1 MISSVIIGTGGYL
14 PEKVLT
20 NSDIEKIVDTS
31 DEWITS
37 RTGIKQRHIAAE
49 NEKTSDM
56 AIRAAKNALTK
67 AAINASEI
75 DLVIVATTTPDNT
88 FPSTAVIVQSALS
101 LKNAA
106 AFDVQAVCTGF
117 VYAMSIADSFIK
129 TGQAKN
135 VLVIG
140 AEKMSCILDWTDRN
154 TCVLF
159 GDGAGAVIMQASN
172 DKNRGIIYSKLHAD
186 GSYKDI
192 LHTNGGAS
200 STGTVGK
207 VHMQGQEVFKHAVS
221 KMSESVKDSLLCNGL
236 NVNDIAAFVPHQAN
250 TRILDMVAKKL
261 HIAEDKVV
269 SMVAKHA
276 NTSAASIP
284 LAMADADSKG
294 RFKNN
299 DLVVLTAIGGG
310 LTWGTCLVR
319 W

>member
-14 PEKVLT
+14 PEKILT

-56 AIRAAKNALTK
+56 AIMAARTALKK
-67 AAINASEI
+67 AAINASDI

-88 FPSTAVIVQSALS
+88 FPSTAVIVQSSLS

-106 AFDVQAVCTGF
+106 AFDVQAVCSGF
-117 VYAMSIADSFIK
+117 IYALSIADSFIK

-159 GDGAGAVIMQASN
+159 GDGAGAVILQASD
-172 DKNRGIIYSKLHAD
+172 DKNRGVIYSKLHAD

-221 KMSESVKDSLLCNGL
+221 KMSESVKESLLYNSL

-250 TRILDMVAKKL
+250 ARILDMVAKKL

-269 SMVAKHA
+269 SMVSQHA

-284 LAMADADSKG
+284 LAIADADSKG
-294 RFKNN
+294 KFKIN

>member
-14 PEKVLT
+14 PEKILT
-20 NSDIEKIVDTS
+20 NKDIEKIVDTT

-56 AIRAAKNALTK
+56 ALTAAKIALQK
-67 AAINASEI
+67 AAIDPLDV
-75 DLVIVATTTPDNT
+75 DLIIVATTTPDNV
-88 FPSTAVIVQSALS
+88 FPSTAVIVQSGLS
-101 LKNAA
+101 AKNAA

-129 TGQAKN
+129 TGQARN

-154 TCVLF
+154 SCVLF
-159 GDGAGAVIMQASN
+159 GDGAGAVILQASN
-172 DKNRGIIYSKLHAD
+172 DKNRGVFYSKLNAD

-192 LHTNGGAS
+192 LETNGGVS

-221 KMSESVKDSLLCNGL
+221 KMSESVKDSLLLNGL
-236 NVNDIAAFVPHQAN
+236 NVNDIAAFIPHQAN
-250 TRILDMVAKKL
+250 IRILDMVAKKIQ
-261 HIAEDKVV
+261 IADDKVV
-269 SMVAKHA
+269 SMVAQHA

-284 LAMADADSKG
+284 LAMADADNKG
-294 RFKNN
+294 RFKAN

>member
-14 PEKVLT
+14 PEKILT

-56 AIRAAKNALTK
+56 AIMAARTALKK
-67 AAINASEI
+67 AAINASDI

-88 FPSTAVIVQSALS
+88 FPSTAVIVQSSLS

-106 AFDVQAVCTGF
+106 AFDVQAVCSGF
-117 VYAMSIADSFIK
+117 IYALSIADSFIK

-159 GDGAGAVIMQASN
+159 GDGAGAVILQASD
-172 DKNRGIIYSKLHAD
+172 DKNRGVIYSKLHAD

-221 KMSESVKDSLLCNGL
+221 KMSESVKESLLYNSL

-250 TRILDMVAKKL
+250 ARILDMVAKKL

-269 SMVAKHA
+269 SMVSQHA

-284 LAMADADSKG
+284 LAIADADSKG
-294 RFKNN
+294 RFKIN